1 MYNDEIAPILRE
13 KKDMNDL
20 VQKHLSCENQIIIY
34 PMYI

>member
-1 MYNDEIAPILRE
+1 MYNDEIAPILR